1 MGNRERVGKWL
12 LSVLLWVWT
21 GTLYFFIEVVWK
33 TSHGRP
39 EMISWTMLLLAIIL
53 AVPLERFGAELPW
66 EMPLM
71 AQSAVCGVAI
81 TVVEFVAGLI
91 INVWLGM
98 GVWDYSAMTGNIMG
112 QVCPQFLIM
121 WVSLAAVGI
130 VMLDWMRYGVEG
142 GERPRY
148 ALWRTRS

>member
-1 MGNRERVGKWL
+1 MGSRERAGKWL

-33 TSHGRP
+33 TSHSRP
-39 EMISWTMLLLAIIL
+39 DEISWTMLLLAIIL

-66 EMPLM
+66 EMPLIM
-71 AQSAVCGVAI
+71 QSVICGLAI
-81 TVVEFVAGLI
+81 TAVEFVTGLI

-98 GVWDYSAMTGNIMG
+98 GVWDYSNMAGNIMG
-112 QVCPQFLIM
+112 QVCPQFLVVWI
-121 WVSLAAVGI
+121 VLATVGI

-142 GERPRY
+142 GEMPNY
-148 ALWRTRS
+148 TLL